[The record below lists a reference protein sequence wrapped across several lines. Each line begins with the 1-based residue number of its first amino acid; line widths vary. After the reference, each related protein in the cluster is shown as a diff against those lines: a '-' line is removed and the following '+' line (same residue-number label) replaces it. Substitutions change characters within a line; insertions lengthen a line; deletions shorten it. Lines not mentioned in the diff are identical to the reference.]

1 MTNKE
6 YVITKK
12 TKSNGTIAR
21 VAIVLDRSG
30 SMESCRDATISGFNE
45 YIAGIRDTA
54 EREELPTRITL
65 TTFNGDVAVHCLN
78 APISRLKPLT
88 RGTYVPDGTTAMLDA
103 LGHTIDR
110 LDRSRTPR
118 PAQRIT
124 HDAQRLTTTLVCVI
138 SDGYE
143 NASRR
148 FTYADIAERI
158 QQLTAS
164 GAWSFT
170 YLGSNQDLSK
180 VSADLHIPAGN
191 TANYCSTPEGTDAA
205 FRKHTKSSSRHL
217 ANAARGAPTPANFY
231 AREEDRG
238 DADPHPETRNN
249 HP

>member
-1 MTNKE
+1 MANKE
-6 YVITKK
+6 YMMTKK
-12 TKSNGTIAR
+12 TKANGRIAR

-45 YIAGIRDTA
+45 FIAGIRDTA

-65 TTFNGDVAVHCLN
+65 TTFNGDVAVHCLD

-88 RGTYVPDGTTAMLDA
+88 RGTYVPGGTTAMLDA

-110 LDRSRTPR
+110 LETCDL
-118 PAQRIT
+118 
-124 HDAQRLTTTLVCVI
+124 RLATFLVCVI

-158 QQLTAS
+158 QQLTAA

-170 YLGSNQDLSK
+170 YLGSNQDLSR

-217 ANAARGAPTPANFY
+217 ANVARGAPSPASFY
-231 AREEDRG
+231 VAEEVPADP
-238 DADPHPETRNN
+238 DPHPVTTGRQA
-249 HP
+249 